1 MEKQH
6 LYCLLITLFLFF
18 LFFYLLISMSCVE
31 PLEYGLPYNRFTK
44 TIGKS
49 VYSSGRYILNPFKT
63 FLIYPSNLITIEFSS
78 SKKATSN
85 PLQTR
90 TGDGLSLTLS
100 VSFQYKLIKEEIPK
114 LYNLANI
121 NFHSTFVR
129 ISRDII
135 LKVGGLF
142 NATSYWTEREKI
154 ANIMLLEMNKELI
167 KAYANCVS
175 LQVLKIEL
183 PKSYE
188 DSIVMTQVEIQK
200 ANMRK
205 FEQIAELIR
214 QNTSVIISEA
224 EQKIKVVNASGLAE
238 AYRIKAFANALAL
251 NKTVNAE
258 KDVYFKVME
267 MLKMKQSDLIE
278 YAFLDSVKGKK
289 KSRILFDLQ
298 NTIVNFKGNDG

>member
-1 MEKQH
+1 MDKQN
-6 LYCLLITLFLFF
+6 LYCLLITIFLFLI
-18 LFFYLLISMSCVE
+18 FFYLLISMSCIE

-44 TIGKS
+44 TIGKT

-78 SKKATSN
+78 SKSSTST

-100 VSFQYKLIKEEIPK
+100 VSFQCKLIKEKIPN

-142 NATSYWTEREKI
+142 NATSYWTERDKI
-154 ANIMLLEMNKELI
+154 SKTMLIEMDKELN

-200 ANMRK
+200 TNMRK

-214 QNTSVIISEA
+214 QNTSVIVSEA

-238 AYRIKAFANALAL
+238 AYRIKAFANAMAL

-258 KDVYFKVME
+258 KDAYSKVME
-267 MLKMKQSDLIE
+267 ILKLKQGDLVE
-278 YAFLDSVKGKK
+278 YAFLDSIKGKK

-298 NTIVNFKGNDG
+298 NTIVNFKG

>member
-1 MEKQH
+1 MERQN
-6 LYCLLITLFLFF
+6 LICLLITIFLFL

-44 TIGKS
+44 TIGKT
-49 VYSSGRYILNPFKT
+49 VYSSGRYILNPFKS

-78 SKKATSN
+78 SKSATSSA
-85 PLQTR
+85 LQTR

-100 VSFQYKLIKEEIPK
+100 ISFQYKLIKEKIPN

-121 NFHSTFVR
+121 YFHSTFVR

-154 ANIMLLEMNKELI
+154 SKTMLIELDKELS

-175 LQVLKIEL
+175 LQVIKIEL

-188 DSIVMTQVEIQK
+188 DSIVMTQIEIQK

>member
-44 TIGKS
+44 TIGKT
-49 VYSSGRYILNPFKT
+49 VYSSGRYILNPFKS

-154 ANIMLLEMNKELI
+154 SKTMLIELDKELS

-175 LQVLKIEL
+175 LQVIKIEL

-188 DSIVMTQVEIQK
+188 DSIVMTQIEIQK

-238 AYRIKAFANALAL
+238 AYRIKAFANAMAL

-258 KDVYFKVME
+258 KDAYSKVME
-267 MLKMKQSDLIE
+267 ILKLKQGDLVE
-278 YAFLDSVKGKK
+278 YALLDSIKGKK

-298 NTIVNFKGNDG
+298 NTIVNFKG

>member
-63 FLIYPSNLITIEFSS
+63 FLIYPSNLITIEFSDKINS
-78 SKKATSN
+78 
-85 PLQTR
+85 PLNTR
-90 TGDGLSLTLS
+90 TAEGLSLTLS

-214 QNTSVIISEA
+214 QNTSVIVSEA
-224 EQKIKVVNASGLAE
+224 EQKIKVVNATGLAE
-238 AYRIKAFANALAL
+238 AYKIKAIANAIAL

-258 KDVYFKVME
+258 SEAYFKVMDLLG
-267 MLKMKQSDLIE
+267 LKQKELVQ
-278 YAFLDSVKGKK
+278 YAFLDSVKGQKNT
-289 KSRILFDLQ
+289 RILFGLD
-298 NTIVNFKGNDG
+298 NTIVNFKNKEE

>member
-1 MEKQH
+1 MERQN
-6 LYCLLITLFLFF
+6 LICLLITIFLFL

-44 TIGKS
+44 TIGKT
-49 VYSSGRYILNPFKT
+49 VYSSGRYILNPFKS

-78 SKKATSN
+78 SKSATSSA
-85 PLQTR
+85 LQTR

-100 VSFQYKLIKEEIPK
+100 ISFQYKLIKEKIPN

-142 NATSYWTEREKI
+142 NATSYWTERDQI
-154 ANIMLLEMNKELI
+154 AKKMLIEMDKELS
-167 KAYANCVS
+167 KAYANCIS

-214 QNTSVIISEA
+214 QNTSVIVSEA

-289 KSRILFDLQ
+289 KSRIVFDLQ
-298 NTIVNFKGNDG
+298 NTIVNCKGNDG